1 MMAVEDRV
9 RRIDDNMTYFRY
21 RVALCCI
28 ADMLDLIEVVME
40 LVRLSDGL
48 HSAGWQVVFIV

>member
-48 HSAGWQVVFIV
+48 HSAG

>member
-9 RRIDDNMTYFRY
+9 SKIEDDMTYFRY

-28 ADMLDLIEVVME
+28 ADILDLIEVVRE
-40 LVRLSDGL
+40 SVRLSDGL
-48 HSAGWQVVFIV
+48 LSTGVFIV

>member
-21 RVALCCI
+21 RVARCCI
-28 ADMLDLIEVVME
+28 ADILDLIEVVTE

-48 HSAGWQVVFIV
+48 LSAGRPVVFIV

>member
-28 ADMLDLIEVVME
+28 ADILDLIEVVME
-40 LVRLSDGL
+40 LVRLSDDLLSTGCP
-48 HSAGWQVVFIV
+48 VVFIV

>member
-9 RRIDDNMTYFRY
+9 RRIEDNMTYFRY

-28 ADMLDLIEVVME
+28 ADILDLIEVVTE

-48 HSAGWQVVFIV
+48 LSTGWPVVFIV

>member
-9 RRIDDNMTYFRY
+9 RRIDDNMTYFLY

-28 ADMLDLIEVVME
+28 ADILDLIEVVME

-48 HSAGWQVVFIV
+48 LSTGVFIV